1 MSMNK
6 EEHWIDKVMERDPF
20 NKRRSLPSSLR
31 NKLVEIP
38 NQLEANVIILPR
50 TQVWMAAAG
59 IALLISI
66 NVFAANKKQV
76 NVHTEADYS
85 LYTAYFSSYNS
96 I

>member
-1 MSMNK
+1 MTMDK
-6 EEHWIDKVMERDPF
+6 KEHWIDEVMERDPF
-20 NKRRSLPSSLR
+20 NKKRSLPSSLR

-38 NQLEANVIILPR
+38 NQFEVNVIILPR

-66 NVFAANKKQV
+66 NVFALSRKQT
-76 NVHTEADYS
+76 NVKTNVDNS
-85 LYTAYFSSYNS
+85 LYSAYFSSSNS

>member
-1 MSMNK
+1 
-6 EEHWIDKVMERDPF
+6 
-20 NKRRSLPSSLR
+20 
-31 NKLVEIP
+31 
-38 NQLEANVIILPR
+38 
-50 TQVWMAAAG
+50 MAAAG